1 MGSTT
6 WYRPL
11 RPEGSETDI
20 IFPLP
25 PPLTLLLLML
35 PLLGLLVSP
44 LLELECRAAASAAAG
59 WRASCSPC
67 AGCADDRDREGMI
80 VCP

>member
-1 MGSTT
+1 MLGSTT

-11 RPEGSETDI
+11 RPEGSETVI
-20 IFPLP
+20 VLPLP
-25 PPLTLLLLML
+25 PPLTLLLML

-44 LLELECRAAASAAAG
+44 LLELECRTAASAAVG
-59 WRASCSPC
+59 WGASSC
-67 AGCADDRDREGMI
+67 AGCADDRERDGMI